1 LTKFSGTIR
10 PLAAADKAAWA
21 PLWAGY
27 LEFYEAMIAAEVSE
41 RTFARLLDPAE
52 PMFCLVAEEKRR
64 VIGIVHC
71 VLHRSTWTRGPYLYL
86 QDLFV
91 ALEVRGS
98 GAGRALIEAVYA
110 RADEL
115 GAERVYWLTHESNA
129 TARLLYD
136 SVAERSG
143 FIQYRRR

>member
-1 LTKFSGTIR
+1 MTKFSGTIR
-10 PLAAADKAAWA
+10 PLTATDRQAWA

-27 LEFYEAMIAAEVSE
+27 LEFYHATVAADVSE
-41 RTFARLLDPAE
+41 LTFARLLDSAE
-52 PMFCLVAEEKRR
+52 PMFCLVAEADGR

-71 VLHRSTWTRGPYLYL
+71 VLHRSTWWGGLYLYL

-91 ALEVRGS
+91 VRDVRGS

-115 GAERVYWLTHESNA
+115 DAERVYWLTHESNA

-136 SVAERSG
+136 RVAERSG

>member
-1 LTKFSGTIR
+1 MARFSGTIR
-10 PLAAADKAAWA
+10 PLTAGDKQAWA

-27 LEFYEAMIAAEVSE
+27 LEFYKATIPADVSE
-41 RTFARLLDPAE
+41 LTFARLLDPAE
-52 PMFCLVAEEKRR
+52 PMFCFAAEANGRL
-64 VIGIVHC
+64 IGIVHC
-71 VLHRSTWTRGPYLYL
+71 VLHRSTWTRGLYLYL

-91 ALEVRGS
+91 APDVRGS

-115 GAERVYWLTHESNA
+115 GVERVYWLTHEGNA

-136 SVAERSG
+136 RVAERSG

>member
-1 LTKFSGTIR
+1 MAKFSGNVRSLT
-10 PLAAADKAAWA
+10 AADKEAWE

-27 LEFYEAMIAAEVSE
+27 LEFYNVTLAADVSE
-41 RTFARLLDPAE
+41 LTFARLLDPAE
-52 PMFCLVAEEKRR
+52 PMFCFVAEVNGR

-71 VLHRSTWTRGPYLYL
+71 VLHRSTRTQGPYLYL

-91 ALEVRGS
+91 ADDVRGS
-98 GAGRALIEAVYA
+98 GAGRALIEEVYA

-115 GAERVYWLTHESNA
+115 GATRVYWLTHESNA

-136 SVAERSG
+136 RVAERSG
-143 FIQYRRR
+143 IIQYRRR